1 MSAKEIQLKP
11 HEVLFEEGDQ
21 SQNLYFLKK
30 GIIRIFKRKAE
41 GNIEIETIR
50 QGQVIGEMAFFDGQP
65 RSASAEAL
73 TTCDLIEMSRT
84 ALDEALSKF
93 PDWLVALT
101 KTVST
106 RLRASNNRIRLLESL
121 STEFETDKQGNRS
134 RDYVY
139 LTTADVLKFSTALLA
154 VASRY
159 GKNATMDGIEFS
171 SGMLEKFAGQ
181 MLQISSSKVVSLME
195 LFKSV
200 DILKGDLFLTDI
212 RFLDQL
218 LMYLNEQNM
227 LAPEKKQRLSLR
239 GFEVLKIV
247 VQNRTKAVAIADPV
261 LRLNI
266 APYLKG
272 TNLQPTHL
280 QELLAHS
287 FLKNILI
294 SSAEEILVDFDGS
307 RNVFLYRT
315 FWLLTELEKLNE
327 TKRRGYVPPVKKE

>member
-11 HEVLFEEGDQ
+11 QEPLFEEGDQ

-30 GIIRIFKRKAE
+30 GMIRIYKRKAE

-50 QGQVIGEMAFFDGQP
+50 PGQVIGEMAFFDGQP

-73 TTCDLIEMSRT
+73 TSCELIEMSRV

-134 RDYVY
+134 RDYVF
-139 LTTADVLKFSTALLA
+139 LTTADLLKFSTALLA

-159 GKNATMDGIEFS
+159 GKNATTDGIEFS

-181 MLQISSSKVVSLME
+181 MLQIPSSKVISLIE
-195 LFKSV
+195 LYKTV
-200 DILKGDLFLTDI
+200 EILKGDLFLTDI

-218 LMYLNEQNM
+218 LMYLNDQN
-227 LAPEKKQRLSLR
+227 LLQPDKKQRLSLR
-239 GFEVLKIV
+239 GFDALKIV
-247 VQNRTKAVAIADPV
+247 VQNRAKAVPLADPI

-266 APYLKG
+266 APALKG
-272 TNLQPTHL
+272 TKLVPNNL
-280 QELLAHS
+280 QELLDQG
-287 FLKNILI
+287 FIKNILI
-294 SSAEEILVDFDGS
+294 NSAEEIMVDFDGS
-307 RNVFLYRT
+307 KNVFLYRT

-327 TKRRGYVPPVKKE
+327 SKRRGGHAPAK